1 MLTSYNLH
9 ISDIYSRNSEVAVAT
24 LKEQLAQAHTDY
36 VECEKAAKAA
46 EISLQLQSVQ
56 HEKALSSLRRE
67 VASLKENSKLEG
79 AVADLTERNNEM
91 EQLLQAKCLEIE
103 ENDDRVIE

>member
-1 MLTSYNLH
+1 MH
-9 ISDIYSRNSEVAVAT
+9 ARADC
-24 LKEQLAQAHTDY
+24 
-36 VECEKAAKAA
+36 VESEKAAKAA
-46 EISLQLQSVQ
+46 EINLQLESVQ

-67 VASLKENSKLEG
+67 VNSLRENSKLEET
-79 AVADLTERNNEM
+79 VADLTERNNEM